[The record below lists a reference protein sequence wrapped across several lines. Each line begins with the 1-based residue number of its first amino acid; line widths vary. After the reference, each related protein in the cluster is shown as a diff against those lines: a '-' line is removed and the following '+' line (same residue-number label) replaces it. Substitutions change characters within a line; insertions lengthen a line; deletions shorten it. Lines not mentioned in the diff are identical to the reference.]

1 MVIKLISEGKAN
13 LDGCKGPFTIGKDL
27 SAIADIKKI
36 NLSSLGG
43 RLQGEYE
50 ALTAEATNANLLTP
64 VASLSTAYPRVAS
77 TTRQM
82 HRSRH
87 TRLEGVRGD

>member
-13 LDGCKGPFTIGKDL
+13 FRGCKGPFTIGDDL

-36 NLSSLGG
+36 DLSSLGS

-50 ALTAEATNANLLTP
+50 ALTAETITNLNPFDTSP
-64 VASLSTAYPRVAS
+64 
-77 TTRQM
+77 
-82 HRSRH
+82 
-87 TRLEGVRGD
+87 DICF